1 MNHSQNT
8 EPLVAVIGA
17 GPAGIAASIQLKRA
31 GIEPI
36 VFEKGIL
43 GGLLNNAFWVEN
55 YPGFPNGITGLDLI
69 NRFKKHLKAHEIK
82 LIMDRVG
89 SVRRSKGYLELN
101 HGGKACRCRCA
112 IVASGT
118 EPKAWDRLEFGG
130 RVLSH
135 VYPIRNVRNKSI
147 AIVGGGDAA
156 FDYALNLARKNRVT
170 ILVRGPRTRALPLL
184 VKRAWATNRITVY
197 SNVRIRSLRQLHNCV
212 IVQVSN
218 RVGGL
223 QTLTFDYLVTAIGR
237 EPALSFLA
245 PSLRKT
251 FPAGIPGLLYFAGD
265 VRCGKFRQTSIAV
278 GDGVKAAM
286 QVCLDLSRLDR

>member
-36 VFEKGIL
+36 LFEKAKA

-55 YPGFPNGITGLDLI
+55 YPGFPGGVTGPDLMSKFNKHILSLGIST
-69 NRFKKHLKAHEIK
+69 
-82 LIMDRVG
+82 IMTTVRSLSRKNERIEVRYDG
-89 SVRRSKGYLELN
+89 HVRRFG
-101 HGGKACRCRCA
+101 CA

-156 FDYALNLARKNRVT
+156 FDYALNLACKNRVT

-184 VKRAWATNRITVY
+184 VKRAQATNRIAVY
-197 SNVRIRSLRQLHNCV
+197 TNVRIRSIRQFNNQA
-212 IVQVSN
+212 IVQLSN
-218 RVGGL
+218 RVGGR

-245 PSLRKT
+245 PSLRKA

-265 VRCGKFRQTSIAV
+265 VRSGKFRQTSIAV

-286 QVCLDLSRLDR
+286 QVCRDISRQDR